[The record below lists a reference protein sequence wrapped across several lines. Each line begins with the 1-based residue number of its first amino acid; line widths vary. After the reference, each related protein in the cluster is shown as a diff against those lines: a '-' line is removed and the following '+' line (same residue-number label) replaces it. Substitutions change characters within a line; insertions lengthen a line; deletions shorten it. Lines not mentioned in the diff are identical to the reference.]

1 MGYQNSTKIKEMNL
15 IRNMV
20 LKQVMMKSVQ
30 VMIAI
35 LMLMILIRMKN
46 LQMMIRNGLKRSKKS
61 TEILNEKVVEKHL
74 SKIHKQDQ
82 KLKKISEL
90 SKKVHHT
97 FSEVKAG
104 EEFKNVSEK
113 KFKNKK
119 SKLSLEER
127 LEDDLG
133 AGEIVKTESGHV
145 MTFAPERSRQS
156 IKKEQ
161 EQKEHREERRKV
173 RRSAKT

>member
-1 MGYQNSTKIKEMNL
+1 MG
-15 IRNMV
+15 
-20 LKQVMMKSVQ
+20 
-30 VMIAI
+30 
-35 LMLMILIRMKN
+35 RMKN
-46 LQMMIRNGLKRSKKS
+46 LQMMIRNGLKRSRKS
-61 TEILNEKVVEKHL
+61 TEI
-74 SKIHKQDQ
+74 
-82 KLKKISEL
+82 

-104 EEFKNVSEK
+104 EEFRNVSEK

-127 LEDDLG
+127 LEDDVG

-173 RRSAKT
+173 RRSAKTLKKDKLPPRFWMGKRVR